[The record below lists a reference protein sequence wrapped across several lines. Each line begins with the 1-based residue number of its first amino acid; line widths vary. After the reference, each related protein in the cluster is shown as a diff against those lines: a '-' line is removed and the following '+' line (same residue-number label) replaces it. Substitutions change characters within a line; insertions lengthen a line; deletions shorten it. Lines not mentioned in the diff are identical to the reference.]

1 MDSKNIRKVV
11 ENELLYLGVDPANKG
26 FQCITECIL
35 YYILNGKDFHRVSL
49 TKELYPSIAELIG
62 TTNKRVEKNI
72 RKAVKK
78 CIFNST
84 TFPEEICER
93 NSGKVTNSTFI
104 AYVLLE
110 VKRKI

>member
-1 MDSKNIRKVV
+1 MDSKKIREFV

-49 TKELYPSIAELIG
+49 IKELYPAIAELIG
-62 TTNKRVEKNI
+62 TTDKCVETRT

-78 CIFNST
+78 CILNST
-84 TFPEEICER
+84 TFPVEICER
-93 NSGKVTNSTFI
+93 NSGKVTNRTFL

-110 VKRKI
+110 VKLKI